1 MVQGEGGV
9 GGERPQP
16 GDNLMGTVCFLA
28 RLVQGL
34 IAGSINVTKIGL
46 AGERFTTMSISV
58 YKTNQRNN
66 RRYPIKA
73 MLTQVTHSLLQQ
85 GFEVASYGLLCLLF
99 GPKEEEM
106 EEVIPFGVFVRKGL
120 DNDKARRPRA
130 GNSRD
135 LDEARCQ

>member
-1 MVQGEGGV
+1 MFSG
-9 GGERPQP
+9 
-16 GDNLMGTVCFLA
+16 

-58 YKTNQRNN
+58 YKTNQRNK
-66 RRYPIKA
+66 RRYPIED
-73 MLTQVTHSLLQQ
+73 MLTQVTLSLLQQ

-99 GPKEEEM
+99 GPKEEM
-106 EEVIPFGVFVRKGL
+106 EELIPFNVFVQKGL
-120 DNDKARRPRA
+120 DNDRARGPHTD
-130 GNSRD
+130 NSRD